1 MAITSFTSPVSA
13 SLRRPQG
20 RVVDVPTAVRKVAL
34 LGFGTVGSAV
44 AEILC
49 SKTFPQLQLTYIF
62 NRNVARKRQPWVPSD
77 VRWTDNIE
85 DILASDADVVVELMG
100 GLDPAGEWLELALR
114 AGKCVVTANKHLI
127 ATRGQELARV
137 AHQYG
142 RRLEYGAS
150 VAGGVPVLNAVAAG
164 LAGDP
169 LLRLQGVLNGTCN
182 YILSNMD
189 AKGLSFEEA
198 LQQAQA
204 LGYAEADPSDDVNGV
219 DAACKLAILAQTSF
233 GLSVAPQQ
241 ILARSILGITAE
253 DFQQARKRAL
263 TIRQVSSAER
273 TKDGL
278 RLSVQPTMVR
288 SDAPLGQVRDNQN
301 VLVTTGQWGG
311 ETIFAGRG
319 AGGGPTA
326 VAVVSDLL
334 AVARHHDSGAARAH
348 LDAPDAQVE
357 GDFVRPHYLR
367 AQSAEFAEVMH
378 ALECAGIQIEESS
391 GPSRW
396 EKANGSAFVFVGD
409 CTTAA
414 LESALKNLGSGSWFC
429 LPICR

>member
-13 SLRRPQG
+13 SPRRPQG
-20 RVVDVPTAVRKVAL
+20 RVLDVPAAVRKVAL

-77 VRWTDNIE
+77 VRWTDKIE
-85 DILASDADVVVELMG
+85 DVLTSDADVVVELMG
-100 GLDPAGEWLELALR
+100 GLDPAGEWLELVLR

-127 ATRGQELARV
+127 ATRGRELARV

-189 AKGLSFEEA
+189 AQGLSFEDA

-233 GLSVAPQQ
+233 GLSVTPQQ
-241 ILARSILGITAE
+241 IFARSILGITAE

-334 AVARHHDSGAARAH
+334 AVARHHDSGAPRVH
-348 LDAPDAQVE
+348 FDAPDAKVE
-357 GDFVRPHYLR
+357 SHFVRPHYVR
-367 AQSAEFAEVMH
+367 VRSADFGQVLPALQRVGIEV
-378 ALECAGIQIEESS
+378 EESS
-391 GPSRW
+391 RPSRW
-396 EKANGSAFVFVGD
+396 EKVNGSAFAFVRD
-409 CTTAA
+409 CTTGA
-414 LESALKNLGSGSWFC
+414 LESALKELGSGSWVC
-429 LPICR
+429 LPIRR